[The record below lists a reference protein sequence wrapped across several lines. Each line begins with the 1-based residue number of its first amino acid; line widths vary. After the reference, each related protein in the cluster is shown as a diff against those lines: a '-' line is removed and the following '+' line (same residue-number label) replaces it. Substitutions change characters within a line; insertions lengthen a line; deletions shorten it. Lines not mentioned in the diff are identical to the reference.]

1 MGFLY
6 FAAGTR
12 PGGPGARYSIGFRMA
27 QERSKVV
34 WFEGMTLDPHH
45 LQQWDRYH
53 RDVLDARV
61 RALTRHG
68 WGLTELALDAER
80 LANGEVAVRG
90 CAGVMPDG
98 FPFDLPDD
106 GPLPEPR
113 NIGDAFAATGSS
125 LLIHLALPSE
135 RPGGGNVARNGAAA
149 RATRYAS
156 TSVTL
161 PDENTGSDERAVE
174 VAQPRFRLGVGSEA
188 LQEFTTL
195 PIATVVRNDAGL
207 FALDESF
214 VPTCLSIGASPR
226 LMQLARRTL
235 ERLVARSTTLAERWR
250 GVTQQRELSPADLTV
265 LGLHLAASTYV
276 PLLNHH
282 HAGAG
287 SHPEALYTT
296 LLGLAG
302 HLAAFTPGV
311 STAPRNYPVYNHAD
325 LTACFGALEK
335 ILDEVLGGATPKAN
349 YTRVPLD
356 EQRENLYVA
365 TPEGGLLDRA
375 QFYLVVRSDAVPEQ
389 RLTQDLPQML
399 RVASPDTIDAVLRS
413 YTRALGVEHTSR
425 LPSGVPMDGG
435 ATYFQLQ
442 KRGPFWEAIQ
452 QSGGIALFIPAE
464 FGSVQLEMIA
474 A

>member
-1 MGFLY
+1 
-6 FAAGTR
+6 
-12 PGGPGARYSIGFRMA
+12 MA

-34 WFEGMTLDPHH
+34 WYEGMTLDPHH

-53 RDVLDARV
+53 RDVLNARV
-61 RALTRHG
+61 GAMMRHG
-68 WGLTELALDAER
+68 WGVTALSIDEER
-80 LANGEVAVRG
+80 LANGEVALLR

-98 FPFDLPDD
+98 FPFDLPSD

-113 NIGDAFAATGSS
+113 SIAESFAATGSGMS
-125 LLIHLALPSE
+125 ILLALPAE
-135 RPGGGNVARNGAAA
+135 RPSGGNVARNGAAAA

-156 TSVTL
+156 TSVKL
-161 PDENTGSDERAVE
+161 PDENTGADEREVE
-174 VAQPRFRLGVGSEA
+174 VAQPTFRIGFGSEG
-188 LQEFTTL
+188 LQEFTSIQ
-195 PIATVVRNDAGL
+195 IAEVTRNDSGL
-207 FALDESF
+207 FELRESF
-214 VPTCLSIGASPR
+214 VPTCLSIGASAR
-226 LMQLARRTL
+226 LMQLARRAL
-235 ERLVARSTTLAERWR
+235 ELLVARSTTLAERWR

-311 STAPRNYPVYNHAD
+311 STAPRDYPVYNHAD
-325 LTACFGALEK
+325 LTACFGALDA
-335 ILDEVLGGATPKAN
+335 ILMEVLGGAAPKAN
-349 YTRVPLD
+349 YHRIPLE

-365 TPEGGLLDRA
+365 RPDGALLEKA
-375 QFYLVVRSDAVPEQ
+375 QFFLIARTDVIPESQ
-389 RLTQDLPQML
+389 LTQTLPQMI

-413 YTRALGVEHTSR
+413 YTRALSVDHTNR
-425 LPSGVPMDGG
+425 LPSGVPMDDK

-464 FGSVQLEMIA
+464 FSSLQMELIA